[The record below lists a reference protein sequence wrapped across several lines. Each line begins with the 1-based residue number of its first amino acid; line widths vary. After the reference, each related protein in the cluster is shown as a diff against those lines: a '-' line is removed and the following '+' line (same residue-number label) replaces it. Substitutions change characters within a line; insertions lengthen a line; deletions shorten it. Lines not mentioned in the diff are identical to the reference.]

1 MRSIASSN
9 GEKRCSRRCA
19 DAVTP
24 SARAAGARTSMR
36 RHFELL
42 ERTSFTTVIS
52 KRDCRTGCPPFT
64 GTCRP
69 SDLAGVTQRLRL
81 TTSNSFRGAKSQNNH
96 GGRHCLGARAGMR
109 CGSDQK
115 NRRPRGAPAS
125 LFAIPAA
132 HTLTSGPREAEPLEP
147 PLGPLGFGLRGTVR
161 LRVPGSFSGFGV
173 TGPSTYSKPIFS

>member
-9 GEKRCSRRCA
+9 GEKRCSKHCA

-24 SARAAGARTSMR
+24 WARGAGARTLMH
-36 RHFELL
+36 RHFERL
-42 ERTSFTTVIS
+42 EMTSFTTVIS
-52 KRDCRTGCPPFT
+52 ERDCRTGYPPFT
-64 GTCRP
+64 GICRP

-81 TTSNSFRGAKSQNNH
+81 TTSNSFRPAKSQNNH
-96 GGRHCLGARAGMR
+96 GGRHCFGARAGTR
-109 CGSDQK
+109 AAPIK
-115 NRRPRGAPAS
+115 KRRPRGTPTS
-125 LFAIPAA
+125 LLEISVA
-132 HTLTSGPREAEPLEP
+132 HTLTSGPREVEPLEP

>member
-1 MRSIASSN
+1 MPSIASSN
-9 GEKRCSRRCA
+9 GEKCCSKHCA

-24 SARAAGARTSMR
+24 WARGAGARTLMH
-36 RHFELL
+36 RHFELS
-42 ERTSFTTVIS
+42 EMTSFTTMIS
-52 KRDCRTGCPPFT
+52 ERDCRTGYPPFT
-64 GTCRP
+64 RTCRP

-96 GGRHCLGARAGMR
+96 GDRQCFGARAEDA
-109 CGSDQK
+109 CTTDQK
-115 NRRPRGAPAS
+115 NRRPRDAPAS
-125 LFAIPAA
+125 LLAIPAA